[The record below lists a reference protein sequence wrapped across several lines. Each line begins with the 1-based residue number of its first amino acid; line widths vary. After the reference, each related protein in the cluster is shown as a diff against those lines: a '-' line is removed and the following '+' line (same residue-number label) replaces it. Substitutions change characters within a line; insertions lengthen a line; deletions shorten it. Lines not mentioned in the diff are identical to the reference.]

1 MKGQRKAAGENVDKI
16 RAYCVRCERQ
26 MRFAEQPRPRRC
38 HHQWQLTGNCVDCG
52 TPMHQFARQD
62 GVAVGQKKRTDVRH
76 TVKVGD
82 DIKEL
87 LQFAAWAMAWS
98 QTEIV
103 EYLVREYLPQLASR
117 AIRDGK
123 QELPPCPKNL
133 LHLLVPVDEER
144 DEDEGDADEYEGED
158 EDGDE
163 GEDAGGDEEE
173 GLLPRLF
180 RRLTSG

>member
-1 MKGQRKAAGENVDKI
+1 MKGQRATVGENVDKM

-26 MRFAEQPRPRRC
+26 TRFAMQPRLRRR
-38 HHQWQLTGNCVDCG
+38 HNQWQLTGQCADCG
-52 TPMHQFARQD
+52 APMHQFVRQD
-62 GVAVGQKKRTDVRH
+62 GDPVGQKKRSDVRH

-87 LQFAAWAMAWS
+87 IQVAAWAMGWS

-103 EYLVREYLPQLASR
+103 EYLVSEYLPQLANR

-123 QELPPCPKNL
+123 QELPPPPENL
-133 LHLLVPVDEER
+133 LHLLVPVDQEG
-144 DEDEGDADEYEGED
+144 DGDEGDADEYEGED
-158 EDGDE
+158 EDGDKD
-163 GEDAGGDEEE
+163 EDAGGDEEE

-180 RRLTSG
+180 RRLISG